1 MIKISIKDEYIK
13 LGQLIK
19 LAGLADSGLEAKLM
33 IVNGN
38 VKLNGNT
45 ELQRGKKV
53 VPGDLVECKGEKI
66 EVSYDN
72 KVI

>member
-19 LAGLADSGLEAKLM
+19 LAGLADSGLEAKIM

-72 KVI
+72 KVS

>member
-1 MIKISIKDEYIK
+1 MREITIRDEYIK

-19 LAGLADSGLEAKLM
+19 LAGLVGSGIEAKIE

-45 ELQRGKKV
+45 EFQRGKKV
-53 VPGDLVECKGEKI
+53 VPGDMVEYKGEI
-66 EVSYDN
+66 L
-72 KVI
+72 KVIRP

>member
-1 MIKISIKDEYIK
+1 MIKINIKDEYIK

-33 IVNGN
+33 IVNGD

-53 VPGDLVECKGEKI
+53 VPGDLVERKGEKI

-72 KVI
+72 KVS